1 MLAAAEATPEVLDDN
16 DSPLAEL
23 YTYPHGSGEAEEDS
37 SANDT
42 VVNSAGMQSMTSNV
56 TAGDADAI
64 CRNNAFL
71 LPLQLGQNSFSVAI
85 AAPDLPEQASVQLC
99 HPGPCTTCMQQ
110 DCPCVEFCTGHGIL
124 ASSQAL
130 STLCCTVLVCCTS
143 LCLCFVLHCASVL
156 HCTVLVCFT
165 ALCLCASLHC
175 PSVLHCTA
183 LVCCT
188 VGQ

>member
-1 MLAAAEATPEVLDDN
+1 MLTAAEATPEVLDSN

-23 YTYPHGSGEAEEDS
+23 YTYSPGSGEPEEGS

-85 AAPDLPEQASVQLC
+85 AAPDLPEKASVRSC
-99 HPGPCTTCMQQ
+99 PPGPCTTCLQQ
-110 DCPCVEFCTGHGIL
+110 FCPCVRVLYWTW
-124 ASSQAL
+124 QACFHL
-130 STLCCTVLVCCTS
+130 SCVDTVLIVCCPVIA
-143 LCLCFVLHCASVL
+143 CCSVIA
-156 HCTVLVCFT
+156 CCV
-165 ALCLCASLHC
+165 ALCLCATLNC
-175 PSVLHCTA
+175 ACVLH
-183 LVCCT
+183 
-188 VGQ
+188 